1 MPSSRFVV
9 SVNDLENGPKEVTF
23 TLTEA
28 WLRDVLEP
36 AGASPRGPGSVSV
49 EVEKQGRDVM
59 VRGHA
64 EFCAVLPCVVTLD
77 PVAFD
82 LRPQIFLML
91 TQGKAAPAKA
101 RAGVGAPE
109 RPHAAAIP
117 KRKRRRH
124 EKDAEPELTSEEAA
138 KDTFEGDEIVLDD
151 FLREFLLLE
160 LPLYP
165 RRPDLPSPEERIV
178 SRPLA
183 GNTGEQSIDP
193 RLEPL
198 AKLAERLRG
207 AANKE

>member
-9 SVNDLENGPKEVTF
+9 SVNDLENGPKEVAF

-36 AGASPRGPGSVSV
+36 AGASPRGPGSVRV

-59 VRGHA
+59 VRGSA

-77 PVAFD
+77 PVTFD
-82 LRPQIFLML
+82 LRPEIFLML
-91 TQGKAAPAKA
+91 TQGKAGTAKA
-101 RAGVGAPE
+101 RAGGTPGKAPVVV
-109 RPHAAAIP
+109 IP
-117 KRKRRRH
+117 KRKRRPRAN
-124 EKDAEPELTSEEAA
+124 DAEPELPPEEAA
-138 KDTFEGDEIVLDD
+138 RDTFEGDEIVLDE
-151 FLREFLLLE
+151 FIREFLLLE

-165 RRPDLPSPEERIV
+165 RRPDLPSPDEGIV

>member
-1 MPSSRFVV
+1 MSSSRFVI

-36 AGASPRGPGSVSV
+36 AGASPRGPGSVTV

-59 VRGHA
+59 VRGRA

-77 PVAFD
+77 PVTFD
-82 LRPQIFLML
+82 LRPEIFLML
-91 TQGKAAPAKA
+91 TQGKAGTTKARPGGPPAKA
-101 RAGVGAPE
+101 PVVV
-109 RPHAAAIP
+109 IP
-117 KRKRRRH
+117 KRKKRRQGN
-124 EKDAEPELTSEEAA
+124 DAEPELSPEEAGR
-138 KDTFEGDEIVLDD
+138 DTFEGDEIVLDE
-151 FLREFLLLE
+151 FIREFLLLE

-165 RRPDLPSPEERIV
+165 RRPDLPSPEESIV

-183 GNTGEQSIDP
+183 GPTGEQSIDP

-198 AKLAERLRG
+198 AKLAARLRG